1 MPRVDKQ
8 PEEVAIMMK
17 KRVWRLIV
25 TLVGAAL
32 IVGCAHGKE
41 RETSTSG
48 ATYAAAP
55 FAVTINDSNNLTIWP
70 KGVPQ
75 IVDSVE
81 SDLQGVQVVPLPRS
95 KVAFL
100 MAHSWSYAPEDVGR
114 LRIVNESGEGPS
126 MSVEAGCNSI
136 APRGDEIILLCAQE
150 IPGGYKVHLKMLDEK
165 MQVAKVVDLQ
175 IPATRISGQIKHAE
189 PPMLVAAGPGAFWIG
204 YPSET
209 AFARG
214 GGRVIVKF
222 STTGKPLA
230 SAQVDGLIN
239 KFALAPDGLSL
250 AVEGY
255 GSGGACS
262 PKSVVHV
269 IDLVSMKQ
277 RWNSVAIPGELRES
291 TEISGSRSFGLKS
304 LFWVDDNLLQ
314 IDGYTYPDSA
324 DNCDESVRRYWRRE
338 LNPKELRAKD
348 EQIER
353 NDYEEVSWMGPEC
366 DAVFRNVGEN
376 KIAIVRNGV
385 ETMTSEN
392 RVVLES
398 RRPKECS

>member
-1 MPRVDKQ
+1 MSRVNKQ
-8 PEEVAIMMK
+8 FEGIAIMMK
-17 KRVWRLIV
+17 KNFLRLIV
-25 TLVGAAL
+25 SFVGAAL

-41 RETSTSG
+41 QETPTTG

-55 FAVTINDSNNLTIWP
+55 FAVTVNDSNNLTIWP
-70 KGVPQ
+70 NGAPQ
-75 IVDSVE
+75 IVDSIE
-81 SDLQGVQVVPLPRS
+81 SDPQGLKVIPLPGN

-100 MAHSWSYAPEDVGR
+100 MSQSWSYGPDDVGR
-114 LRIVNESGEGPS
+114 LRIVNESGEGAS

-136 APRGDEIILLCAQE
+136 APRGDEIALLCVQE
-150 IPGGYKVHLKMLDEK
+150 IPGGYKAHLKMLDEK
-165 MQVAKVVDLQ
+165 MQVVKIIDLQ
-175 IPATRISGQIKHAE
+175 IPATRISRQIKYAE
-189 PPMLVAAGPGAFWIG
+189 PPMLVAAGPDAFWIG
-204 YPSET
+204 YPSEL

-222 STTGKPLA
+222 SMAGKPLA
-230 SAQVDGLIN
+230 SAQVDGIIN
-239 KFALAPDGLSL
+239 KFAIAPDGLSL
-250 AVEGY
+250 AAEGY
-255 GSGGACS
+255 SSAGACS

-376 KIAIVRNGV
+376 KIAIVQNGV

>member
-1 MPRVDKQ
+1 
-8 PEEVAIMMK
+8 MMA
-17 KRVWRLIV
+17 KRFLCLIV
-25 TLVGAAL
+25 SLVGAAL
-32 IVGCAHGKE
+32 IVGCTHGKE

-55 FAVTINDSNNLTIWP
+55 FAVTVNDSNNLTIWP
-70 KGVPQ
+70 NGVPQ

-81 SDLQGVQVVPLPRS
+81 SDLQGVQVVPLPKK

-126 MSVEAGCNSI
+126 MSVDAGCNSV
-136 APRGDEIILLCAQE
+136 APRGDEITLLCVQY
-150 IPGGYKVHLKMLDEK
+150 IPGGYKTHLKIFDEK
-165 MQVAKVVDLQ
+165 MQVTKVVDLQ
-175 IPATRISGQIKHAE
+175 IPATRISGQIKYAE
-189 PPMLVAAGPGAFWIG
+189 PPMLVAAGPGAFRIG
-204 YPSET
+204 DPPPPGVS
-209 AFARG
+209 RG

-222 STTGKPLA
+222 SMTGKPLA
-230 SAQVDGLIN
+230 SAQVDGIIN
-239 KFALAPDGLSL
+239 KFAIAPDGLSL
-250 AVEGY
+250 AAEGY
-255 GSGGACS
+255 SSAGACS

-304 LFWVDDNLLQ
+304 LFWADDNLLQ

-353 NDYEEVSWMGPEC
+353 NDYEEIFWMGPEC

-376 KIAIVRNGV
+376 KIAIVQNGV

>member
-1 MPRVDKQ
+1 
-8 PEEVAIMMK
+8 
-17 KRVWRLIV
+17 
-25 TLVGAAL
+25 
-32 IVGCAHGKE
+32 
-41 RETSTSG
+41 
-48 ATYAAAP
+48 
-55 FAVTINDSNNLTIWP
+55 
-70 KGVPQ
+70 
-75 IVDSVE
+75 
-81 SDLQGVQVVPLPRS
+81 
-95 KVAFL
+95 
-100 MAHSWSYAPEDVGR
+100 
-114 LRIVNESGEGPS
+114 
-126 MSVEAGCNSI
+126 MSVDAGCNSV
-136 APRGDEIILLCAQE
+136 APRGDEITLLCVQY
-150 IPGGYKVHLKMLDEK
+150 IPGGYKTHLKIFDEK
-165 MQVAKVVDLQ
+165 MQVTKVVDLQ
-175 IPATRISGQIKHAE
+175 IPATRISGQIKYAE
-189 PPMLVAAGPGAFWIG
+189 PPMLVAAGPDAFWIG
-204 YPSET
+204 YPSEM

-222 STTGKPLA
+222 SMTGKPLA
-230 SAQVDGLIN
+230 SAQVDGIIN
-239 KFALAPDGLSL
+239 KFAIAPDGLSL
-250 AVEGY
+250 AAEGY
-255 GSGGACS
+255 SSAGACS

-353 NDYEEVSWMGPEC
+353 NDYEEISWMGPEC

-376 KIAIVRNGV
+376 KIAIVQNGV

>member
-8 PEEVAIMMK
+8 SEEVVIMMT
-17 KRVWRLIV
+17 KRVLRLIV
-25 TLVGAAL
+25 SLVGVAL
-32 IVGCAHGKE
+32 IVGCAHDKE
-41 RETSTSG
+41 RETSILG

-70 KGVPQ
+70 NGVPQ

-81 SDLQGVQVVPLPRS
+81 SVLQGVQVVPLPKK

-100 MAHSWSYAPEDVGR
+100 IAHSWSYAPEDVGR
-114 LRIVNESGEGPS
+114 LRIVNESGEGSS
-126 MSVEAGCNSI
+126 MSVEVGCNSV

-150 IPGGYKVHLKMLDEK
+150 IPGGYKAHLKMLDEK
-165 MQVAKVVDLQ
+165 MQVVKIVDLQ
-175 IPATRISGQIKHAE
+175 APATRISMGTKYVE
-189 PPMLVAAGPGAFWIG
+189 PPMLVAAGPDAFWIG

-222 STTGKPLA
+222 SMTGKPLA

-277 RWNSVAIPGELRES
+277 RWSSTAIPGELRENA
-291 TEISGSRSFGLKS
+291 EISGGRSFGLKS
-304 LFWVDDNLLQ
+304 LLWVDENLLQ
-314 IDGYTYPDSA
+314 IDGYTYPDIS

-338 LNPKELRAKD
+338 LNPNELLAKD

-353 NDYEEVSWMGPEC
+353 NDYEEVSWVGPEC
-366 DAVFRNVGEN
+366 DSLFRKAGES
-376 KIAIVRNGV
+376 KIAIVHNGV

-392 RVVLES
+392 RVVLEF